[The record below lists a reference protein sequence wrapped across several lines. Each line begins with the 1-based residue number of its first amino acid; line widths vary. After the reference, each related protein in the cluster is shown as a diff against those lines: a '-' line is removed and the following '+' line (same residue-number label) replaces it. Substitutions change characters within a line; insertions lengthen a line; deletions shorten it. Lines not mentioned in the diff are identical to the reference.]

1 MPDPVT
7 HDRRRMRVAA
17 AASTVAV
24 AALIGAIATPGLANA
39 APVAP
44 LAYDFGTATS
54 VVAAGHTRVSST
66 TLYTADLGYG
76 FTSLATLIDRDRGAA
91 SGDVQ
96 RDFVTGTS
104 PIEFKADIPNG
115 EYQITAWTG
124 DMIASSSTNISFEGV
139 ALGNQSSASGVVA
152 ERVAPSVVVS
162 DGQLN
167 VVYTGNSPRI
177 NGLRIEPTIAAPTAL
192 AVTSVNALA
201 TPPSVDLA
209 WQPVDGASGYRL
221 FRSTTATGASGPVAE
236 VTAPAATDATVTLG
250 LEYFYTVV
258 ALNASGQPSGPSNQV
273 NAKIVDADTPVPAVP
288 TGFTLGVVNRND
300 VTFSWTADD
309 TATGY
314 TVERGLTAD
323 GPFQTVGT
331 TTAPTFTDTMVLT
344 TRAYFYRVIAVNAGG
359 ASAASASFAT
369 PVATTLV
376 RQAEYLDRAPV
387 AVKTDDGVYLGW
399 RMLGLDSDDISFAV
413 YRDGARISS
422 TPITGSTNLVDPD
435 GTEQSQY
442 FVTAQ
447 IGDRE
452 VTVTDAFGVWAEQHL
467 DIPLDKPADGVHAN
481 GLAYT
486 YSPGDASVGDLDG
499 DGEYEIV
506 MLWSPS
512 DSKDNSQA
520 GYTGEV
526 FVDAYR
532 LDGTKLWRIQ
542 LGKNIRAGAHYTQ
555 VQVFDYDG
563 DGKAEVAFKTADGTV
578 DGAGTV
584 IGNAAA
590 DYRNSGGYIL
600 SGPEFLTVFD
610 GATGAAIDTVDYEP
624 GRGNVASWGDSYGN
638 RVDRFLAGTAYLD
651 GEHPSLVVSR
661 GYYTRTVIVT
671 YDLVAG
677 ELVKRWSF
685 DSNTAGAQ
693 YTGQG
698 NHNLSVADVDGD
710 GLDEITF
717 GAMALDDDGSVL
729 YNTNLHHGDAS
740 HLTDHIPSRPG
751 LEVYSVFEDLG
762 ANGGIAA
769 AMRDAKTGEVIWS
782 TKGTR
787 DTGRG
792 AAGDIDP
799 THAGNEAWSIGG
811 DYAWNSRVGT
821 LKTAEGEQLST
832 SIPAANFLTWWDGDL
847 LREITDHAWD
857 ATALTGVPTIS
868 KWDWTT
874 NESVEVFRATGTRSN
889 NGTKG
894 NPVLQADLF
903 GDWREEIVTRGD
915 DGTFLRVFTTVD
927 ETEHRIRTLMHDPVY
942 RAGVAWQNTA
952 YNQPPHTG
960 FFLGDGM
967 ATPAAPSIAYVAH
980 QTVTDDTAPVLA
992 GLPSGTVATP
1002 VQLGVTATDAE
1013 SGVRTL
1019 EVTLDGAAVAP
1030 DALVAAEPGERELVV
1045 RAVNN
1050 AGLETVERVTLLVLP
1065 ADSAKTA
1072 PGRGTLTSTS
1082 GRENGLHDGNYGIT
1096 MNLWWGENGTAF
1108 RLYENGILV
1117 STKLLADQSPL
1128 AQTAGFAVTGK
1139 PNGRYVYTGE
1149 LINSKGVTAT
1159 TSVTVVVNAANPGV
1173 AVLSHNNWD
1182 GDGAFA
1188 VTGNLWWDTNGTSY
1202 TLFENGVAVSSGP
1215 LVGSS
1220 PSAQKIAVPLTG
1232 RAVGSYEY
1240 RLELANAAGATSS
1253 APLTVVVKK

>member
-1 MPDPVT
+1 V
-7 HDRRRMRVAA
+7 
-17 AASTVAV
+17 
-24 AALIGAIATPGLANA
+24 
-39 APVAP
+39 
-44 LAYDFGTATS
+44 
-54 VVAAGHTRVSST
+54 
-66 TLYTADLGYG
+66 
-76 FTSLATLIDRDRGAA
+76 
-91 SGDVQ
+91 
-96 RDFVTGTS
+96 
-104 PIEFKADIPNG
+104 
-115 EYQITAWTG
+115 
-124 DMIASSSTNISFEGV
+124 
-139 ALGNQSSASGVVA
+139 
-152 ERVAPSVVVS
+152 
-162 DGQLN
+162 
-167 VVYTGNSPRI
+167 
-177 NGLRIEPTIAAPTAL
+177 
-192 AVTSVNALA
+192 
-201 TPPSVDLA
+201 
-209 WQPVDGASGYRL
+209 
-221 FRSTTATGASGPVAE
+221 
-236 VTAPAATDATVTLG
+236 
-250 LEYFYTVV
+250 
-258 ALNASGQPSGPSNQV
+258 
-273 NAKIVDADTPVPAVP
+273 
-288 TGFTLGVVNRND
+288 
-300 VTFSWTADD
+300 
-309 TATGY
+309 
-314 TVERGLTAD
+314 
-323 GPFQTVGT
+323 
-331 TTAPTFTDTMVLT
+331 TDT
-344 TRAYFYRVIAVNAGG
+344 
-359 ASAASASFAT
+359 
-369 PVATTLV
+369 
-376 RQAEYLDRAPV
+376 
-387 AVKTDDGVYLGW
+387 
-399 RMLGLDSDDISFAV
+399 
-413 YRDGARISS
+413 
-422 TPITGSTNLVDPD
+422 
-435 GTEQSQY
+435 
-442 FVTAQ
+442 
-447 IGDRE
+447 
-452 VTVTDAFGVWAEQHL
+452 FGVWADQHL

-481 GLAYT
+481 GLAYS
-486 YSPGDASVGDLDG
+486 YSPGDSSVGDLDG

-526 FVDAYR
+526 FVDAYKF
-532 LDGTKLWRIQ
+532 DGTKLWRIA

-578 DGAGTV
+578 DGTGTV
-584 IGNAAA
+584 IGDAAA
-590 DYRNSGGYIL
+590 DYRNSGGYVL
-600 SGPEFLTVFD
+600 SGPEFLTVFE

-624 GRGNVASWGDSYGN
+624 ARGNVASWGDSYGN

-677 ELVKRWSF
+677 ELVKRWGF

-698 NHNLSVADVDGD
+698 NHNMSVADVDGD

-740 HLTDHIPSRPG
+740 HLSDHIPSRPG
-751 LEVYSVFEDLG
+751 LEVFSVFEDLG
-762 ANGGIAA
+762 ANGGTAA
-769 AMRDAKTGEVIWS
+769 AMRDAQTGEVIWS

-821 LKTAEGEQLST
+821 LKTAEGQQIST

-874 NESVEVFRATGTRSN
+874 NTSVELFRATGTRSN

-894 NPVLQADLF
+894 TPVLQADLF

-952 YNQPPHTG
+952 YNQPPHTS

-967 ATPAAPSIAYVAH
+967 AAPAAPSIAYVAD

-992 GLPSGTVATP
+992 GLPSGTVSSP

-1019 EVTLDGAAVAP
+1019 EVTLDGDAVAP
-1030 DALVAAEPGERELVV
+1030 DALVDAEPGERELVV

-1050 AGLETVERVTLLVLP
+1050 AGLESVQTVTLFVLP
-1065 ADSAKTA
+1065 ADSAKSA
-1072 PGRGTLTSTS
+1072 PGHGTLSSTS
-1082 GRENGLHDGNYGIT
+1082 GWETGLHDGTFGIT
-1096 MNLWWGENGTAF
+1096 MNLWWGENGTVF
-1108 RLYENGILV
+1108 RLFENGELV
-1117 STKLLADQSPL
+1117 DTKLLTDQSPL
-1128 AQTAGFAVTGK
+1128 AQTAGFQMTGK

-1173 AVLSHNNWD
+1173 AALSHDNRD
-1182 GDGAFA
+1182 GDGAFT
-1188 VTGNLWWDTNGTSY
+1188 VTGNLWWGTNGTSY

-1215 LVGSS
+1215 LAASS
-1220 PSAQKIAVPLTG
+1220 PSAQKIAVPLAG
-1232 RAVGSYEY
+1232 RAIGSYEY

>member
-1 MPDPVT
+1 MVG
-7 HDRRRMRVAA
+7 
-17 AASTVAV
+17 
-24 AALIGAIATPGLANA
+24 ALATPGSASA
-39 APVAP
+39 ATSAP

-54 VVAAGHTRVSST
+54 VAASGYSRVSSA
-66 TLYTADLGYG
+66 TLYTAELGYG
-76 FTSLATLIDRDRGAA
+76 FTSLATLIDRDRGAG
-91 SGDVQ
+91 SNDVQ
-96 RDFVTGTS
+96 RDFVTGAS

-124 DMIASSSTNISFEGV
+124 DLIASSATNISFEGV
-139 ALGNQSSASGVVA
+139 ALGNQNSASGVVA
-152 ERVAPSVVVS
+152 ERVAPNVVVS

-167 VVYTGNSPRI
+167 VVYTGTSPRI
-177 NGLRIEPTIAAPTAL
+177 NGLKIEPKIAGPSAL
-192 AVTSVNALA
+192 AVTAVNALA
-201 TPPSVDLA
+201 TPPSVELG

-221 FRSTTATGASGPVAE
+221 LRTDTATGAATQVAE
-236 VTAPAATDATVTLG
+236 IASPSATDATVTLG
-250 LEYFYTVV
+250 REYFYTVV
-258 ALNASGQPSGPSNQV
+258 ALNGSGQQSSPSNQV
-273 NAKIVDADTPVPAVP
+273 SVKVVDADTPIPGAP
-288 TGFTLGVVNRND
+288 TGFALGAVNRND
-300 VTFSWTADD
+300 VTFTWAADD

-314 TVERGLTAD
+314 TVERGLTAE
-323 GPFQTVGT
+323 GPFAAVGS
-331 TTAPTFTDTMVLT
+331 TTAATFTDATVLT
-344 TRAYFYRVIAVNAGG
+344 TRPYYYRVVAVNAGG
-359 ASAASASFAT
+359 ASAASQPFAT

-413 YRDGARISS
+413 YRDGTRI
-422 TPITGSTNLVDPD
+422 TDAPITGSTNLVDPD
-435 GTEQSQY
+435 GTEQSRY
-442 FVTAQ
+442 VVTAQ

-452 VTVTDAFGVWAEQHL
+452 VTVTDAFGVWADQHL

-481 GLAYT
+481 GLTYS

-512 DSKDNSQA
+512 DSKDNSQS

-526 FVDAYR
+526 FLDAYE

-584 IGNAAA
+584 IGDAAA
-590 DYRNSGGYIL
+590 DFRNSSGYVL
-600 SGPEFLTVFD
+600 SGPEYLTVFE
-610 GATGAAIDTVDYEP
+610 GATGAAVDTVDYEP
-624 GRGNVASWGDSYGN
+624 ARGNVASWGDSYGN

-671 YDLVAG
+671 YDLVDG
-677 ELVKRWSF
+677 QLVKRWGF
-685 DSNTAGAQ
+685 DSNSAGAA

-740 HLTDHIPSRPG
+740 HLADHIPSRPG

-769 AMRDAKTGEVIWS
+769 AMRDALTGEVIWS

-821 LKTAEGEQLST
+821 LKSADGQQLST

-847 LREITDHAWD
+847 LREITDHDWN
-857 ATALTGVPTIS
+857 ATTLTGVPTIS
-868 KWDWTT
+868 KWNWTT
-874 NESVEVFRATGTRSN
+874 DESVEVFRATGTKSN

-894 NPVLQADLF
+894 TPVLQADLF

-927 ETEHRIRTLMHDPVY
+927 ETQHRIRTLMHDPVY

-952 YNQPPHTG
+952 YNQPPHTS

-967 ATPAAPSIAYVAH
+967 AAPAAPSIAYVAD
-980 QTVTDDTAPVLA
+980 QTVTDDSAPVLA
-992 GLPSGTVATP
+992 GLPSGTVSNP
-1002 VQLGVTATDAE
+1002 VQLNVTATDQE

-1019 EVTLDGAAVAP
+1019 DVTFDGAAVAP
-1030 DALVAAEPGERELVV
+1030 DALVTAQPGEHELVV

-1050 AGLETVERVTLLVLP
+1050 AGLETEQRSTVFVLP
-1065 ADSAKTA
+1065 SDSAKAA
-1072 PGRGTLTSTS
+1072 PGTGTLTSTS
-1082 GRENGLHDGNYGIT
+1082 GWETGLHDGNYGIA
-1096 MNLWWGENGTAF
+1096 MNLWWGENGTVF
-1108 RLYENGILV
+1108 RLYENGELV
-1117 STKLLADQSPL
+1117 KTTLLADQSPL
-1128 AQTAGFAVTGK
+1128 SQTAGFAVSGK

-1149 LINSKGVTAT
+1149 LINSKGSTAT
-1159 TSVTVVVNAANPGV
+1159 TAVTVVVNAANPGTP
-1173 AVLSHNNWD
+1173 VLSHDNWD
-1182 GDGAFA
+1182 GDGEFT
-1188 VTGNLWWDTNGTSY
+1188 VTGNLWWGTNATSY
-1202 TLFENGVAVSSGP
+1202 TLFENGAAVASGA
-1215 LVGSS
+1215 LAASS
-1220 PSAQKIAVPLTG
+1220 PNAQKVAVPLAG
-1232 RAVGSYEY
+1232 RAAGSYEY
-1240 RLELANAAGATSS
+1240 RLELANAAGAASS
-1253 APLTVVVKK
+1253 APLAVVVKK